1 MLIQPLAPQTLCATC
16 AVGVPLLVLGLMYIN
31 RDDVKK
37 VMEAAKAQ
45 DGEQSATISLKGLTK
60 SRRLSLSGAALN
72 VQFLTKQFKNF
83 SANCWWMSVVV
94 LVTRLFQTF
103 VRSQSYTSINRETAK
118 VLMCASLLATQVT
131 LGAVY
136 EANRPSMLCECHH
149 PSSDHFPTRGMALS
163 RQFRVSYLSC
173 CGCVSHAS

>member
-16 AVGVPLLVLGLMYIN
+16 AVGVPLLFFGLMYVN

-60 SRRLSLSGAALN
+60 SRRLSLSSAALN
-72 VQFLTKQFKNF
+72 VQFLTKQFKDF

-94 LVTRLFQTF
+94 LVTRLFQTS
-103 VRSQSYTSINRETAK
+103 VRSYSYTSINRETAK

-136 EANRPSMLCECHH
+136 EAN
-149 PSSDHFPTRGMALS
+149 
-163 RQFRVSYLSC
+163 
-173 CGCVSHAS
+173 